1 LIDYYQ
7 WYKNNDRLNTSS
19 LTSSII
25 IEKVSKE
32 DAGIYICMVKN
43 TLKYSN
49 GSSIE
54 KFNKAQTR
62 VIVHCKRNVRLDFLY
77 KNKTFI
83 FRCTKSSHI
92 TSNNSC

>member
-1 LIDYYQ
+1 MIDYYQ
-7 WYKNNDRLNTSS
+7 WYKNNEKLNTSS

-49 GSSIE
+49 GTSIE
-54 KFNKAQTR
+54 KFNRTQTQ
-62 VIVHCKRNVRLDFLY
+62 VIVHCKWNFQLY
-77 KNKTFI
+77 FPQKNIHF
-83 FRCTKSSHI
+83 
-92 TSNNSC
+92 